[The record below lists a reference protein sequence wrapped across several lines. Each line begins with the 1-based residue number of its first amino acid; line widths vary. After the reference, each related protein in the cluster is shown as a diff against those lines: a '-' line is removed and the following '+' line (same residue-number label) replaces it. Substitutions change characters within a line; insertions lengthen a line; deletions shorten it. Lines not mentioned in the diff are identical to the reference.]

1 MITVSD
7 VKGTLKFYSELHEFC
22 KNNEEYSKYSSYY
35 SDSLEYLE
43 VLLNN
48 KKVVDMTDD
57 MYQELIAELKR
68 IQLDFL
74 DLVIVF
80 A

>member
-1 MITVSD
+1 MMTVNE

-35 SDSLEYLE
+35 VDSLEYLE

-48 KKVVDMTDD
+48 KKVSDMNDAT
-57 MYQELIAELKR
+57 YQELISELKR

-74 DLVIVF
+74 DLMIV

>member
-1 MITVSD
+1 MMTVNE
-7 VKGTLKFYSELHEFC
+7 VKGILKFYSELHEFC

-35 SDSLEYLE
+35 ADSLEYLE

-48 KKVVDMTDD
+48 KKVSDMNDVT
-57 MYQELIAELKR
+57 YQELISELKR

-74 DLVIVF
+74 DLMIV